1 MTDKTDP
8 KNQTSTLHLV
18 YTVTN
23 IQHKVRVLDGVEVS
37 YPTWVKLFT
46 LHATGY
52 EVTNHIDSSL
62 SPDKASP
69 EYPAWKKIDAVVL
82 QWIYGTLT
90 NDYLV
95 RVLEDESTA
104 HEAWVRVK
112 NLFLNNKASRA
123 AALQQELSN
132 LTLASMPNLE
142 AYCQRVRD
150 LTDQLAAVDCP
161 LNNTQKILHLIKG
174 LPREYDTATSILN
187 QNLPTWENACNQL
200 HSEAQ
205 RIAARDALSPTPVV
219 AAAISSPQ
227 EKSREQQPSS
237 NRDRRSYN
245 RDSHPRR
252 DSNRTG
258 RNNQRGSGQTSNR
271 SYSFQQP
278 QYAPYWP
285 PPLGYPPYWAPP
297 PCPYPTR
304 PWASP
309 VDNRPNSRPSNGQ
322 GSSRQQSAQ
331 AHIIETDPLEPTQLA
346 AAVNALSMDSG
357 GDQWHFDSGFQGWH
371 GPESS
376 QQF

>member
-8 KNQTSTLHLV
+8 KTQTSTLHPV

-46 LHATGY
+46 LHAAGY
-52 EVTNHIDSSL
+52 EVLNHIDGTP
-62 SPDKASP
+62 SPDKDSP
-69 EYPAWKKIDAVVL
+69 EYPSWKKIDVVVL
-82 QWIYGTLT
+82 QWIYDTLT
-90 NDYLV
+90 NEYLV

-104 HEAWVRVK
+104 YEAWVRVK

-123 AALQQELSN
+123 AALQLELSN
-132 LTLASMPNLE
+132 LTLASMPTLD

-150 LTDQLAAVDCP
+150 LTDQLAAADCP

-174 LPREYDTATSILN
+174 LPHEYDTTTSILN
-187 QNLPTWENACNQL
+187 QGLPTWENACNQL

-205 RIAARDALSPTPVV
+205 RSAARDSLSPTPIVN
-219 AAAISSPQ
+219 AAVSSPQ

-237 NRDRRSYN
+237 NRDRHSYN

-258 RNNQRGSGQTSNR
+258 QNNQRGPRQTSNR
-271 SYSFQQP
+271 PYPFHQP

-285 PPLGYPPYWAPP
+285 PPPDYPPYWAPP
-297 PCPYPTR
+297 LSPYPTQ

-309 VDNRPNSRPSNGQ
+309 GDNRPNSRPSNSQ
-322 GSSRQQSAQ
+322 GPSR
-331 AHIIETDPLEPTQLA
+331 
-346 AAVNALSMDSG
+346 
-357 GDQWHFDSGFQGWH
+357 
-371 GPESS
+371 
-376 QQF
+376 